1 MGYIYHGSRTHGIK
15 RMEPKKSTHGV
26 YVYGTPHKAL
36 ALHFGARAGDDFTYA
51 LGHFGTPKDSPWEL
65 VELIPGGLERMY
77 DNSASI
83 YSISD
88 QTFEDLHTGF
98 AEVVSKVGV
107 DVVSEEKVDNVYEA
121 ILQLEKEGAIKIYR
135 YPDRPKGFPADSSHL
150 IDKLRRY
157 EKLGHKTTKEDL
169 ERLFC
174 LHPYL
179 MEKINAYAEEKKLG
193 VSYSKR
199 DLIKIFGNN
208 VKKQLLSRKKD
219 QEFYIESSYKSIIET
234 FPELTVA
241 MDQLYGRYR
250 YWADIKSSLNKLL

>member
-1 MGYIYHGSRTHGIK
+1 MGYIYHGSRTYGIK

-51 LGHFGTPKDSPWEL
+51 LGHFGTPKDSLWEL

-135 YPDRPKGFPADSSHL
+135 YPDRPKGFPSDSSHL
-150 IDKLRRY
+150 IDKLRKY
-157 EKLGHKTTKEDL
+157 EKFGHKITVDDL

-179 MEKINAYAEEKKLG
+179 MDKINAFAAEKSLG
-193 VSYSKR
+193 VTFTKR
-199 DLIKIFGNN
+199 NLIRIFGNN
-208 VKKQLLSRKKD
+208 IKKQLFSIKKD
-219 QEFYIESSYKSIIET
+219 QEFYIESSYKSIVAT
-234 FPELTVA
+234 FPELTVE
-241 MDQLYGRYR
+241 MDQLYGIYR
-250 YWADIKSSLNKLL
+250 YYADIKTSLNKLL

>member
-1 MGYIYHGSRTHGIK
+1 MGYVYHGSRTHGIK
-15 RMEPKKSTHGV
+15 RMEAKKSTHGV

-51 LGHFGTPKDSPWEL
+51 LGHFDTPKDSPWEL
-65 VELIPGGLERMY
+65 VELIPGGLEKMY

-83 YSISD
+83 YTISD
-88 QTFEDLHTGF
+88 ETFEDLHSGF

-107 DVVSEEKVDNVYEA
+107 DVVSEERVDNVYEA

-135 YPDRPKGFPADSSHL
+135 YPDRPKGFPSDSSHL
-150 IDKLRRY
+150 IDKLRKY
-157 EKLGHKTTKEDL
+157 EKLGHKITVDDL

-179 MEKINAYAEEKKLG
+179 MDKINAFADEKSLG
-193 VSYSKR
+193 VTFTKR
-199 DLIKIFGNN
+199 NLIRIFGNN
-208 VKKQLLSRKKD
+208 IKKQLFSIKKD
-219 QEFYIESSYKSIIET
+219 QEFYIESSYKSIVAT

-241 MDQLYGRYR
+241 MDQLYGMYR
-250 YWADIKSSLNKLL
+250 YYADIKSSLSKLL